1 MSTYKVI
8 QDIEAEDKLVGPLT
22 LRQFIYAGIAALS
35 GYLGFLAASKGA
47 AFMLVIFVPITGVM
61 GFFAFPWGQDQ
72 PTEVWALAK
81 IRFYIKPRR
90 RKWDQSGAKELVSV
104 TAPKVIER
112 ALTNGLRKDEVESR
126 LSALAN
132 TLDSRG
138 WAIKNVNVNIA
149 SPATIGPANPVSDR
163 LVLASSLPQEVTAID
178 VNASDDMLDASAN
191 PIAQHF
197 DHMIT
202 ASDAAHR
209 QQIIAKLQQPDPVVP
224 SHTPLP
230 PFPMSTPSS
239 AQSPKQAPADYWFM
253 QGHTPTTNKPGRA
266 VFTDDA
272 IITPSTPTLGI
283 GARPSEPTAE
293 EKALVEKL
301 KAENAHSNMSAAYGH
316 LKTLKTPEQLE
327 KEARAA
333 VAAAAAKPP
342 TKPPVTPKEQAAIIN
357 LANNDDLDVATIARQ
372 AKEQVN
378 SDNNEVVI
386 SLH

>member
-35 GYLGFLAASKGA
+35 GYLGFLCATKGA
-47 AFMLVIFVPITGVM
+47 IFMLAMFGPITGVC
-61 GFFAFPWGQDQ
+61 GFFAFPWGRDQ

-81 IRFYIKPRR
+81 IRFYMKPRR
-90 RKWDQSGAKELVSV
+90 RKWDQSGIKELVTV

-112 ALTNGLRKDEVESR
+112 RRTNGLEQDEVQSR

-138 WAIKNVNVNIA
+138 WAVKNVNVNLSTA
-149 SPATIGPANPVSDR
+149 ATMGPANTMSDR
-163 LVLASSLPQEVTAID
+163 LVQASNMPQEVTPIE
-178 VNASDDMLDASAN
+178 VTASDDILDASAN

-197 DHMIT
+197 ENMIT

-209 QQIIAKLQQPDPVVP
+209 QQIITRLQQPDPVPVP
-224 SHTPLP
+224 P
-230 PFPMSTPSS
+230 
-239 AQSPKQAPADYWFM
+239 ASPAPQAAQAPADYWFM
-253 QGHTPTTNKPGRA
+253 QGPAPTVNQPGQAAFARTPIVTPASQTTHVGKPA
-266 VFTDDA
+266 A
-272 IITPSTPTLGI
+272 
-283 GARPSEPTAE
+283 EPTAD

-301 KAENAHSNMSAAYGH
+301 KAENASSSMSAAYGH
-316 LKTLKTPEQLE
+316 MKILKTPEQLE
-327 KEARAA
+327 AEARAA
-333 VAAAAAKPP
+333 VAATATKQPV
-342 TKPPVTPKEQAAIIN
+342 KPPVTPTDQAAIIN

-372 AKEQVN
+372 AKAQV
-378 SDNNEVVI
+378 SHDFDEVVI